1 MPGLC
6 ASDVPI
12 DFLSNARNLNFLE
25 IHRAQCVTDLQP
37 KSQVD
42 GFPHESVDIV
52 VDIGQKDFQPAAAP
66 GRSRPAQ
73 PRWPRVATVP

>member
-12 DFLSNARNLNFLE
+12 EVLSNARNPNFLE
-25 IHRAQCVTDLQP
+25 IHREQFVSDLQP

-52 VDIGQKDFQPAAAP
+52 VDIAQKDVSVD
-66 GRSRPAQ
+66 SRARAVKAGEAEGPH
-73 PRWPRVATVP
+73 VATVP